1 MSGCALGVGGY
12 GALGSAISSALAA
25 DGLRVLRSSRTARE
39 DDPEAVVL
47 PTDGTVPDNLPVLD
61 SVVWAQGINVNDSL
75 PTFTDEDLDH
85 VLDVNVVSVA
95 RQMRALVQSGAVTH
109 GARLVV
115 LSSVW
120 EVVARPGKF
129 SYTVA
134 KAALGGLVRAAALDL
149 APLGVL
155 VNAVLP
161 GGVETPMTRAML
173 TAEQI
178 AGFERATGA
187 DRMVAPNDVA
197 AVVAYLASGRNTG
210 MTGQSVTVDL
220 GFTVGRIL

>member
-1 MSGCALGVGGY
+1 M
-12 GALGSAISSALAA
+12 
-25 DGLRVLRSSRTARE
+25 
-39 DDPEAVVL
+39 
-47 PTDGTVPDNLPVLD
+47 
-61 SVVWAQGINVNDSL
+61 
-75 PTFTDEDLDH
+75 
-85 VLDVNVVSVA
+85 
-95 RQMRALVQSGAVTH
+95 
-109 GARLVV
+109 
-115 LSSVW
+115 
-120 EVVARPGKF
+120 
-129 SYTVA
+129 
-134 KAALGGLVRAAALDL
+134 RAAALDL

-161 GGVETPMTRAML
+161 GVVETPMTRAML